1 VKGRI
6 GPIRS
11 VTILARYLVT
21 GSVYCAA
28 VLPIDFGLRRYA
40 LSSKTIGFYRMPAP
54 LRNYIFPRALAL
66 RLSVGLC
73 SPNAFQSRYFARAE
87 LLAHRHQTRPRGSFH
102 TKRRRHL
109 TIPAPFNGQL
119 ILQFHIDFVSIV
131 SPHIG
136 FASSTTPHSIASD
149 PAEEEALLCLEQ
161 GTQKLEE
168 GDVEGAKKLY
178 QRSVDIK
185 RNASSLF
192 NLGVTHYHLS
202 SYSKLIVVAIW
213 NSTPFEEEFDK
224 AIHSWTSAIE
234 LQPSSAD
241 AHTSSHASS
250 SSDSPYPNM
259 ALHRQTWRAPT

>member
-1 VKGRI
+1 M
-6 GPIRS
+6 
-11 VTILARYLVT
+11 
-21 GSVYCAA
+21 
-28 VLPIDFGLRRYA
+28 F
-40 LSSKTIGFYRMPAP
+40 AP

-66 RLSVGLC
+66 RLPGGLC
-73 SPNAFQSRYFARAE
+73 SPNAFQSRYFARSE
-87 LLAHRHQTRPRGSFH
+87 HFAHFHPTLQRGPFH

-119 ILQFHIDFVSIV
+119 VLQFHIDFVLIV
-131 SPHIG
+131 LLHIG

-202 SYSKLIVVAIW
+202 PYSKLFCPSLFGTQPHLKRS
-213 NSTPFEEEFDK
+213 STKRSILGHLLLSSNHPARIRILVRTFLPFPMLP
-224 AIHSWTSAIE
+224 T
-234 LQPSSAD
+234 
-241 AHTSSHASS
+241 
-250 SSDSPYPNM
+250 
-259 ALHRQTWRAPT
+259 QTWRSSTDLASAYLNHPHSRPELALQHLQ

>member
-1 VKGRI
+1 MFAF
-6 GPIRS
+6 P
-11 VTILARYLVT
+11 
-21 GSVYCAA
+21 
-28 VLPIDFGLRRYA
+28 
-40 LSSKTIGFYRMPAP
+40 P
-54 LRNYIFPRALAL
+54 LRNIIFPRALAL
-66 RLSVGLC
+66 RLPAALC
-73 SPNAFQSRYFARAE
+73 SPNAFQSRYYARAKH
-87 LLAHRHQTRPRGSFH
+87 LAHCHPPLQCGPFH

-119 ILQFHIDFVSIV
+119 TFKFHIDFVPIV
-131 SPHIG
+131 LLHIG

-168 GDVEGAKKLY
+168 GDVEGAKNLY

-202 SYSKLIVVAIW
+202 SYSKLIVAIW

-224 AIHSWTSAIE
+224 AILSWTSAIE

-241 AHTSSHASS
+241 AHTSSHVSP
-250 SSDSPYPNM
+250 SSDAPYPNL
-259 ALHRQTWRAPT
+259 ALIDRPGERLLESSSIEARTRPPTSPVITLSLVPCGYDSSHRHFTSQNSG

>member
-1 VKGRI
+1 M
-6 GPIRS
+6 S
-11 VTILARYLVT
+11 
-21 GSVYCAA
+21 
-28 VLPIDFGLRRYA
+28 
-40 LSSKTIGFYRMPAP
+40 AP

-66 RLSVGLC
+66 RLPVALC
-73 SPNAFQSRYFARAE
+73 SPNAFQSRYYARAE
-87 LLAHRHQTRPRGSFH
+87 HLVHCHQTRSRGPFH
-102 TKRRRHL
+102 TKRTHHF

-119 ILQFHIDFVSIV
+119 ILQFHIDFVPIV
-131 SPHIG
+131 LPHIG

-224 AIHSWTSAIE
+224 AILSWTSAIE

-241 AHTSSHASS
+241 AHTSSHAFPSS
-250 SSDSPYPNM
+250 NGPYPNM
-259 ALHRQTWRAPT
+259 ALIDRLGERLLEPSPVEARPRPPASPVITLSLVSPVRL